1 MNQYRVYYAR
11 NWPDA
16 LLDRNGA
23 GDWPIHYDFAGT
35 FQADDF
41 DGLWALLNQ
50 DDRPNARMGRSMCV
64 GDIAIV
70 AGTDG
75 ASSESHGEMW
85 IARMMGWEELRPAG
99 REFDLSIHW
108 PNTAFLRRCALEGE
122 PIEEV
127 QIVTETI

>member
-1 MNQYRVYYAR
+1 MNQYMVYYAR

-23 GDWPIHYDFAGT
+23 DDWPIHYVFAGT
-35 FQADDF
+35 FQADDL

-50 DDRPNARMGRSMCV
+50 DDRPNAHVERSMCV

-70 AGTDG
+70 AGADG
-75 ASSESHGEMW
+75 ASSESRGEMW

-99 REFDLSIHW
+99 RGLDLPIHW
-108 PNTAFLRRCALEGE
+108 SNTAFLRRCALEGE
-122 PIEEV
+122 PIEEI

>member
-1 MNQYRVYYAR
+1 MNQYMVYYAR

-23 GDWPIHYDFAGT
+23 DDWPIHYDFAGV
-35 FQADDF
+35 FQADDL
-41 DGLWALLNQ
+41 DGLWALLNK

-75 ASSESHGEMW
+75 ASSESRGEMW
-85 IARMMGWEELRPAG
+85 IARMMGWEKLHRTT
-99 REFDLSIHW
+99 
-108 PNTAFLRRCALEGE
+108 N
-122 PIEEV
+122 
-127 QIVTETI
+127 QIVPRVIGVNWPDPLLRETLADEFLER

>member
-1 MNQYRVYYAR
+1 MNQYKVFFAR

-23 GDWPIHYDFAGT
+23 DDWPIHYDFAGT

-70 AGTDG
+70 AGADG
-75 ASSESHGEMW
+75 ASSESREMW
-85 IARMMGWEELRPAG
+85 IARMMGWEKLHRTTNQLVPRVIDVSWPDPLW
-99 REFDLSIHW
+99 RETLADE
-108 PNTAFLRRCALEGE
+108 FLER
-122 PIEEV
+122 
-127 QIVTETI
+127 

>member
-1 MNQYRVYYAR
+1 VNQYKVFFAR

-23 GDWPIHYDFAGT
+23 DDWPIHYDFAGT

-70 AGTDG
+70 ARTDG

-85 IARMMGWEELRPAG
+85 IARMMGWEKLNRTTNQLVPRVIGVNWPDPLLRETLAD
-99 REFDLSIHW
+99 EF
-108 PNTAFLRRCALEGE
+108 LER
-122 PIEEV
+122 
-127 QIVTETI
+127 